1 MSYMTEFATA
11 EFDGVLNNKFT
22 VCSLDHT
29 GITFLSTHCCIE
41 RSLLYKYGT
50 LLSLRE
56 RIYDLCFCGKDSNL
70 GIKGKM
76 IVADEF
82 CCYVYID
89 IIVYGCVCTHIVGY
103 FTGSTC
109 LDSLLFH
116 CLLEAF
122 LVNAVAFLLKNLFC
136 KVKRESVRIIKLEC
150 VVTGK
155 GLFTCF
161 FHILFHVGKDAKSLI
176 DSFVELILLICEYTE
191 DELFLLLKLRISG
204 FGALNYLCT

>member
-1 MSYMTEFATA
+1 MSHVTKFAA
-11 EFDGVLNNKFT
+11 AKLNGILHHESSVF
-22 VCSLDHT
+22 CLDHT
-29 GITFLSTHCCIE
+29 GIAFLSTHCCIE

-50 LLSLRE
+50 LLSLCE
-56 RIYDLCFCGKDSNL
+56 RIYDFCFCGKDSNL

-122 LVNAVAFLLKNLFC
+122 LVNAVTFLLKDLFC

-150 VVTGK
+150 VITGK